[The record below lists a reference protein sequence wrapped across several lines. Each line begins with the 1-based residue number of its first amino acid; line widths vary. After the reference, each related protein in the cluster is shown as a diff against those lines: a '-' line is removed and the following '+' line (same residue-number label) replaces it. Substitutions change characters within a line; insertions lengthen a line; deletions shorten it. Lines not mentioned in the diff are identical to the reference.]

1 MYSVITRSTC
11 SFGCSG
17 SFCSLPALPVDN
29 IHPLLHRLTSDAEK
43 TIHDFRTQM
52 KTFRPSMTVFE
63 VDAMKKGQAAPDF
76 IRHKR
81 SAHGAKITSE
91 REKQRLRLEGTRSSS
106 SSSSSGGGGG
116 GGGGSEADGKNVPNS
131 KRNSMVSLNSAPVK
145 FGAQVNVVKPKERK
159 RKMSKAERK
168 RMAKRGSPSSSS
180 SSSSS
185 STTST
190 TSTSSSAS
198 TMDEFAMTAAQYD
211 ARQASSSSSSS
222 SSSGSLNGPTTKHG
236 HTSYKDPDNYLSMV
250 PADKATEDGYAV
262 AQQSKYGD
270 LEDAMMDLNS
280 DSHEGLLKD
289 NRKRTTYW
297 DRKKKKYIQ
306 IALSEIDQITGKRK
320 KPSDGHGGKKT
331 KKTLQSQY
339 DKWSD
344 KTKRSI
350 ARVGAMEEGRSNDI
364 EVAADWRNGYR
375 SANKKTSDGIVKT
388 YIGALT

>member
-1 MYSVITRSTC
+1 
-11 SFGCSG
+11 
-17 SFCSLPALPVDN
+17 
-29 IHPLLHRLTSDAEK
+29 
-43 TIHDFRTQM
+43 
-52 KTFRPSMTVFE
+52 
-63 VDAMKKGQAAPDF
+63 
-76 IRHKR
+76 
-81 SAHGAKITSE
+81 
-91 REKQRLRLEGTRSSS
+91 
-106 SSSSSGGGGG
+106 
-116 GGGGSEADGKNVPNS
+116 
-131 KRNSMVSLNSAPVK
+131 
-145 FGAQVNVVKPKERK
+145 
-159 RKMSKAERK
+159 
-168 RMAKRGSPSSSS
+168 
-180 SSSSS
+180 
-185 STTST
+185 
-190 TSTSSSAS
+190 
-198 TMDEFAMTAAQYD
+198 
-211 ARQASSSSSSS
+211 
-222 SSSGSLNGPTTKHG
+222 
-236 HTSYKDPDNYLSMV
+236 MV

-262 AQQSKYGD
+262 AQQSKYGN

-320 KPSDGHGGKKT
+320 KPSDGHGGKKK

-388 YIGALT
+388 YIGALTWWLWWLWWLWWWLVFQ